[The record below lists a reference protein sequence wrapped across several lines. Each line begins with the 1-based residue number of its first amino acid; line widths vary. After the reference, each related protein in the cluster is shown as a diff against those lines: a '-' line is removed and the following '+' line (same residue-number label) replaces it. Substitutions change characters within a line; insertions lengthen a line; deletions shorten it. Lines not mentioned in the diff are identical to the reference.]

1 MRTLPILTI
10 PLACAALL
18 GACASPSEQ
27 SASMQREMDRM
38 MLVYGP
44 ACQKLGFSPHTDQ
57 WRSCVLQLSTKEE
70 ISRANFS
77 ASMAYSPYS
86 MHYRRWPYY

>member
-1 MRTLPILTI
+1 MRTLLLPV
-10 PLACAALL
+10 ACALVL
-18 GACASPSEQ
+18 GACASIGEQ

-44 ACQKLGFSPHTDQ
+44 ACQKLGFNAQTDP

-70 ISRANFS
+70 LSRSQLQGSYANH
-77 ASMAYSPYS
+77 PYS
-86 MHYRRWPYY
+86 LHHYRYWPYY

>member
-1 MRTLPILTI
+1 MRTLLI
-10 PLACAALL
+10 PLAGALL
-18 GACASPSEQ
+18 LGGCASPGEQ

-44 ACQKLGFSPHTDQ
+44 ACQKLGFSAQTDQ

-70 ISRANFS
+70 LSRS
-77 ASMAYSPYS
+77 YLQGSYAYSPYS
-86 MHYRRWPYY
+86 LHYRRWPYY

>member
-1 MRTLPILTI
+1 MRTLPKLMM
-10 PLACAALL
+10 PVACALLL

-27 SASMQREMDRM
+27 SAAMQREMDRM

-44 ACQKLGFSPHTDQ
+44 ACQKLGFTAQSDQ

-70 ISRANFS
+70 ISN
-77 ASMAYSPYS
+77 ASFNASYAYYHPYSPR
-86 MHYRRWPYY
+86 YRRWP